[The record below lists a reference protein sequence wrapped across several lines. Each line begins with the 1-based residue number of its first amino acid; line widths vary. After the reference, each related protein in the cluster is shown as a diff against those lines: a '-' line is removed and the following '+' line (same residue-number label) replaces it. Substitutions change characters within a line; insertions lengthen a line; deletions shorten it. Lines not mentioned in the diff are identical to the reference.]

1 MIRPIAFSNPGRFFR
16 GNLHTHSTNS
26 DGVLP
31 PEEVCRRYAVNGYD
45 FLCLS
50 DHFVGLYDY
59 PISDTTS
66 YRTEGFTTI
75 LGAEIHTGA
84 LENGEIWHVLAVGLP
99 LDFIPP
105 EAPDF
110 NVANARES
118 MESLAQRCVDAG
130 AFVAIAHPQWFNL
143 TRADARKLDMA
154 HAVEIYNHGCAVE
167 CDRGDGF
174 AILDLLL
181 SEGRHLSACATDD
194 AHFREADHFGG
205 WVMVKAEALDPDAL
219 LEALKAGAYY
229 SSQGPLLHD
238 IRIANDTIHIAC
250 SPCQRI
256 MAVGAGAVSAQVMSH
271 GMSMAEL
278 PVDRFRDGGWVR
290 VTVADADGKKA
301 WSNPIWLD

>member
-1 MIRPIAFSNPGRFFR
+1 MIRPNTFSNPGRFYR
-16 GNLHTHSTNS
+16 GNLHTHSTKS
-26 DGVLP
+26 DGALP
-31 PEEVCRRYAVNGYD
+31 PDEVCRRYAANGYD

-50 DHFVGLYDY
+50 DHFVGLYEY
-59 PISDTTS
+59 PISDTVS
-66 YRTEGFTTI
+66 YRTESFTTI

-99 LDFIPP
+99 
-105 EAPDF
+105 PDF
-110 NVANARES
+110 TPPDAPNFDAGQSDES

-143 TRADARKLDMA
+143 TLADARKLDMA

-167 CDRGDGF
+167 CERGDGF

-181 SEGRHLSACATDD
+181 TDGRRLTACATDD
-194 AHFREADHFGG
+194 AHFHEADHFGG
-205 WVMVKAEALDPDAL
+205 WVMVKSETLDPEAL

-238 IRIANDTIHIAC
+238 IRIADKMIHVEC

-256 MAVGAGAVSAQVMSH
+256 MAVGAGAASKQVMSH
-271 GMSMAEL
+271 GMSSAEL
-278 PVDRFRDGGWVR
+278 PLARFRDGGWVR
-290 VTVADADGKKA
+290 IIAADADGKKA